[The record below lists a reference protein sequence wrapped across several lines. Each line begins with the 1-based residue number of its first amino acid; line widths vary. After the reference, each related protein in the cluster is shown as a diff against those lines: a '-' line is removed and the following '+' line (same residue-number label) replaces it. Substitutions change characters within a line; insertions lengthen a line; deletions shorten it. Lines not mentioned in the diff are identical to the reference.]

1 MLENKKKPEEKP
13 ITKRIFL
20 FFCLLLTLG
29 GTLGL
34 RVLRLGNPKI
44 SAVETSSQQSSRTL
58 TLFSGRG
65 DIVDRNGEKLVNR
78 SGSWRLLVFPELLDP
93 ESVAF
98 FMDDDD
104 FVEALQSTRPV
115 VLNKGGEVW
124 EGTGI
129 FPFRVPV
136 RYGSSPIAPHLIGY
150 QNGGVGASGL
160 EKAYDDLLS
169 SGAQTTV
176 TYSVDGTG
184 RLLPGEKVTLEAPVE
199 SENSRIV
206 LTIDRKIQSAVET
219 VLKEQADSGA
229 AVVLDAS
236 NGDILASASVPDFDP
251 EDLATAL
258 HAENAPFLNRVFSAY
273 AVGSTWKLVVAAAA
287 LENGYPASRLY
298 DCKSAIEV
306 GGITYHCHWAY
317 GHGEID
323 MASALRVSCNPYFID
338 LAENL
343 GGEPILQMA
352 RSLGFG
358 MPTSLGPDWNTA
370 AGNLP
375 TGASLSSETVLA
387 SFAFGQGKLMATPL
401 QMASLAAAIANGGY
415 AVTPRLVLET
425 VSGDG
430 VTEKAP
436 DYPPNRVM
444 SEKTA
449 AALREMMIA
458 VVESGSGEK
467 AKPKTGS
474 AGGKTASAQSG
485 QFREDGSEI
494 VHAWFIGFYPAEK
507 PRYAIAVLA
516 EGMDSGGDFAAPVFR
531 AICDCLA

>member
-1 MLENKKKPEEKP
+1 M
-13 ITKRIFL
+13 
-20 FFCLLLTLG
+20 
-29 GTLGL
+29 GL

-44 SAVETSSQQSSRTL
+44 SAVETSFEQSSRTL

-93 ESVAF
+93 ESVAL

-104 FVEALQSTRPV
+104 FVEALQSGRPV
-115 VLNKGGEVW
+115 VLDKGGEIIERPGV
-124 EGTGI
+124 

-136 RYGSSPIAPHLIGY
+136 RYKSSPTASHLIGY
-150 QNGGVGASGL
+150 QNGGAGASGL

-169 SGAQTTV
+169 CGAQTTV

-184 RLLPGEKVTLEAPVE
+184 RLLSGEKVTLETPAE
-199 SENSRIV
+199 SENSRLV

-219 VLKEQADSGA
+219 VLKEQITSGA

-251 EDLATAL
+251 ENLAAAL
-258 HAENAPFLNRVFSAY
+258 NAENAPFLNRAFSSY

-323 MASALRVSCNPYFID
+323 MPAALRVSCNPYFID

-343 GGEPILQMA
+343 GGDPILQMA

-375 TGASLSSETVLA
+375 AGASLSSETVLA

-425 VSGDG
+425 VNGDG

-449 AALREMMIA
+449 AALREMMIG

-494 VHAWFIGFYPAEK
+494 VHAWFIGFYPAEE

-516 EGMDSGGDFAAPVFR
+516 EGMDSGGDFAAPVFC
-531 AICDCLA
+531 AICDCLAENC

>member
-1 MLENKKKPEEKP
+1 M
-13 ITKRIFL
+13 
-20 FFCLLLTLG
+20 
-29 GTLGL
+29 GL

-44 SAVETSSQQSSRTL
+44 SAVETASRQSSRTL
-58 TLFSGRG
+58 TLFSSRG
-65 DIVDRNGEKLVNR
+65 DIVDRNGEKLVGR
-78 SGSWRLLVFPELLDP
+78 SGSWRLLVFPELLDT
-93 ESVAF
+93 ETVAS

-104 FVEALQSTRPV
+104 FVEALQSGRPV
-115 VLNKGGEVW
+115 ILDKDGEIM
-124 EGTGI
+124 EETGI

-136 RYGSSPIAPHLIGY
+136 RYGSSPTASHLIGY
-150 QNGGVGASGL
+150 QNGGAGASGL
-160 EKAYDDLLS
+160 EKAYDSLLS

-184 RLLPGEKVTLEAPVE
+184 RLLPGEKVTLESPPK
-199 SENSRIV
+199 SENSRLV
-206 LTIDRKIQSAVET
+206 LTIDRKIQATVET
-219 VLKEQADSGA
+219 VLKEQVSAGA
-229 AVVLDAS
+229 AVVLDAK

-251 EDLATAL
+251 ENLSAAL
-258 HAENAPFLNRVFSAY
+258 HAENAPFLNRAFSAY

-287 LENGYPASRLY
+287 LENGFSENRLY

-306 GGITYHCHWAY
+306 DGITYHCHWAY

-338 LAENL
+338 LAEEL
-343 GGEPILQMA
+343 GGEAILETA

-358 MPTSLGPDWNTA
+358 MPVSLGPDWNTA

-375 TGASLSSETVLA
+375 TSASLSSKTVLA

-415 AVTPRLVLET
+415 SVTPRLVLET

-436 DYPPNRVM
+436 DYAPNRVM

-449 AALREMMIA
+449 AILRKMMID
-458 VVESGSGEK
+458 VVENGSGEK

-485 QFREDGSEI
+485 QLREDGSEI
-494 VHAWFIGFYPAEK
+494 VHAWFIGFYPAEE

-531 AICDCLA
+531 AICDGIAENY